1 MAVTLF
7 IVGPIGNFTALVSLA
22 ILLVQRAIVILEEW
36 VADKESYFRKKFY
49 TVILPFVKNE
59 GFIIFAITHDDNY
72 YHCADYLFKM
82 EERC

>member
-49 TVILPFVKNE
+49 TVILPFVK
-59 GFIIFAITHDDNY
+59 
-72 YHCADYLFKM
+72 K
-82 EERC
+82 